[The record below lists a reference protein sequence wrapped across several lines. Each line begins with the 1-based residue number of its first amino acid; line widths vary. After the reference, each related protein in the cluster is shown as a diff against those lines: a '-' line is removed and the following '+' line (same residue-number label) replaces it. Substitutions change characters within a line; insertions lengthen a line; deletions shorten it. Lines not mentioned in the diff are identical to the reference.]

1 MAWAMQ
7 CVKKYGGHVQGS
19 ICYTISPVHS
29 LDAFVELGKELKA
42 LGADSI
48 CIKDMAALCV
58 PYAAYDLVQRLKQEV
73 GLPVQF
79 HTHDTSGLGMATLL
93 KASEAEVDIVDMA
106 ISSLGGGLAQP
117 PTEPMVAALQGTDRD
132 TGLDLQ
138 LLTQIAGYFK
148 TVRAEHLPRF
158 EAGMSSA
165 DIRVLLF
172 QIPGGMLSNLVDQ
185 LRQQGASNRYEDVL
199 KELPRV
205 REDMGFPPLVTPTS
219 QIVGTQAV
227 VNVVVGERYKIISQE
242 VKDYCKGLYGR
253 APAPLNPE
261 LVKKAL
267 GNDEPITGRPADAL
281 EPGFEKAKEEIGDLA
296 HSDEDVLSYAI
307 FPQVAREFFQKRAAG
322 ELQAIEEPRIFAV
335 QKPASAAAAPAAPA
349 KTAVAAPRPA
359 RPQPNYSLWRVA
371 GRVRSGR

>member
-1 MAWAMQ
+1 
-7 CVKKYGGHVQGS
+7 
-19 ICYTISPVHS
+19 
-29 LDAFVELGKELKA
+29 
-42 LGADSI
+42 
-48 CIKDMAALCV
+48 
-58 PYAAYDLVQRLKQEV
+58 
-73 GLPVQF
+73 
-79 HTHDTSGLGMATLL
+79 
-93 KASEAEVDIVDMA
+93 
-106 ISSLGGGLAQP
+106 
-117 PTEPMVAALQGTDRD
+117 
-132 TGLDLQ
+132 
-138 LLTQIAGYFK
+138 
-148 TVRAEHLPRF
+148 
-158 EAGMSSA
+158 
-165 DIRVLLF
+165 
-172 QIPGGMLSNLVDQ
+172 
-185 LRQQGASNRYEDVL
+185 
-199 KELPRV
+199 
-205 REDMGFPPLVTPTS
+205 MGFPPLVTPTS

-371 GRVRSGR
+371 GACVAGAELCPAGLKAAAGGRA